1 MSFLWNSNNF
11 FKWHAV
17 VVQSLSHIQLFVT
30 PWTAACQTSL
40 SFTVSQSLL
49 IKFMS
54 TEPVMLSNHIILCY
68 LLLLLPSV
76 FPSIRVF
83 SNEAALRIR
92 WPKYWS
98 FIDLMYMEASQI
110 MKEIPWFLQVLSL
123 CCYCCYYYYN
133 YYYFIQALSLE
144 DIFLYMNSLF

>member
-11 FKWHAV
+11 FKRHAV
-17 VVQSLSHIQLFVT
+17 FIQNLSRVQLFVT
-30 PWTAACQTSL
+30 PWTAACQASL
-40 SFTVSQSLL
+40 TFTISQSLL

-54 TEPVMLSNHIILCY
+54 TEPVMLSSQIILCC

-83 SNEAALRIR
+83 SNEGALPVR

-98 FIDLMYMEASQI
+98 FTDIMYMEASQI
-110 MKEIPWFLQVLSL
+110 TKVIPWFLQVLSL
-123 CCYCCYYYYN
+123 YCYCCYYYY

-144 DIFLYMNSLF
+144 DIFLDMNSLF